1 MPKSNN
7 LFKKSHLI
15 AIIPHY
21 FYSLDLKSL
30 SDRSFVPRYG
40 RKLGSGLLPAGN
52 VKWMWTDM
60 AGSKGV
66 ICSLQEKWVSC

>member
-52 VKWMWTDM
+52 VKWM
-60 AGSKGV
+60 
-66 ICSLQEKWVSC
+66 